1 MIRSIVRQN
10 ATEKK
15 LVYNK
20 KKTDCHCGFGVRGER
35 AGLQGDECVIV

>member
-20 KKTDCHCGFGVRGER
+20 KNRLPLRFWS
-35 AGLQGDECVIV
+35 